1 MVKTFSITD
10 IGKKRKLNQDYVYS
24 CETRIGNLPNVF
36 IVADGMGGQNA
47 GEYASKVAVDTMV
60 EEIAHCALQSPVRI
74 LRHAISRANT
84 RLRELAAKDVHLFG
98 MGTTVVA
105 STVVGRH
112 LLVANVGD
120 SRLYI
125 ISDRIRQITK
135 DLSGRGNG
143 SHGRY

>member
-60 EEIAHCALQSPVRI
+60 HTVPCKVRC
-74 LRHAISRANT
+74 S
-84 RLRELAAKDVHLFG
+84 F
-98 MGTTVVA
+98 
-105 STVVGRH
+105 
-112 LLVANVGD
+112 
-120 SRLYI
+120 
-125 ISDRIRQITK
+125 
-135 DLSGRGNG
+135 
-143 SHGRY
+143 